1 MKFINGDITGI
12 KFGFICH
19 QVNCQGKMGAGVA
32 LAIRRKWPIAYN
44 EYMAA
49 HDKKELQ
56 LGNVIFATV
65 SPDLYVVHLCGQNRY
80 GYKGVFTNYD
90 ALHKAVCHVSEV
102 RNEAIERIHVPIPI
116 YFPNK
121 MGSGFGGGDW
131 KIVSNIISTYIEDA
145 IIVNYSL

>member
-1 MKFINGDITGI
+1 MQYINGDITDI
-12 KFGFICH
+12 KFGFVCH

-65 SPDLYVVHLCGQNRY
+65 SPDLCVAHLCGQDRY

-90 ALHKAVCHVSEV
+90 ALHKAICHVSEV
-102 RNEAIERIHVPIPI
+102 RGESIERMHVPIPV
-116 YFPNK
+116 YFPK
-121 MGSGFGGGDW
+121 GMGCGFGGGDW
-131 KIVSNIISTYIEDA
+131 KTVSSIISTYIGDA